1 MADFRVIA
9 DALKMGSAPKVKKM
23 VAAAL
28 EEGAAP
34 VDILNNSLVV
44 GMSEIGTLF
53 KNNEVSVPEVLIAA
67 RDECGHGHNKAA
79 YDSRPCG
86 DGGQGR
92 NRHGKGRPARHR
104 QNLVAMMLEGSG
116 FQVINLGTDVAP
128 ERYAPAVHAAGRDCC
143 SRGLRPSR
151 ALHGFFDSLCSAQ
164 FAELFMCLRA
174 PAAYAIC
181 SPAAP
186 MHCKAICQHSAKL
199 CLTG

>member
-9 DALKMGSAPKVKKM
+9 DALKMGSALKVKKM

-53 KNNEVSVPEVLIAA
+53 KNNEAYVPEVLIAA
-67 RDECGHGHNKAA
+67 RDEGGHGHNKAA
-79 YDSRPCG
+79 Y
-86 DGGQGR
+86 
-92 NRHGKGRPARHR
+92 
-104 QNLVAMMLEGSG
+104 
-116 FQVINLGTDVAP
+116 
-128 ERYAPAVHAAGRDCC
+128 
-143 SRGLRPSR
+143 
-151 ALHGFFDSLCSAQ
+151 HGFFDSLCSAQ

-186 MHCKAICQHSAKL
+186 MRCKAICQHSAKL
-199 CLTG
+199 CLAG